1 MGGWVGY
8 LNPGIW
14 LRARGRGREWGSGWR
29 GGGRVKGGKGGAAL
43 TPREGRPLA
52 RDGRE
57 CRDIESDRR
66 AELCACKVGGVMTRL
81 NEQVSR
87 ARRLREEDRWQE
99 DLWEIS
105 SHDLVLV
112 YHLPFF
118 CQLFG

>member
-1 MGGWVGY
+1 MGRIPQSWY
-8 LNPGIW
+8 LAASE
-14 LRARGRGREWGSGWR
+14 RARKGMGVGVE